1 MHAGSQNRQFVRPLQ
16 EAGFT
21 LLEIVMCLTILGIFA
36 AVAVPKYF
44 DLQESGRV
52 TVCQHNREVIRSTIE
67 KQQALGRF
75 TKDTSIFNESSEL
88 AATLSAQ
95 KILDELYPADGKETA
110 CPSGGTVGV
119 RAIPYGKDD
128 YTFRVSCSLH
138 APDSLVVTR
147 SNPQSFVDWFQR
159 MYQVEMK
166 LDKYGQYPSLSKLFQ
181 AYSAELDSEAGNSNT
196 TIAAVVAE
204 AAEAAGLDMSKVI
217 WRVSKDNWKGCK
229 GVSCSGKLYFTFAD
243 KADATDANKGKDITV
258 TQYVFQVQYDAN
270 GNATFLKPSSVE
282 SNPRETT
289 AKLVWKTSGTD
300 KKLQYWALET
310 S

>member
-1 MHAGSQNRQFVRPLQ
+1 MYAGSQNRQFVRPPH

-21 LLEIVMCLTILGIFA
+21 LIEIVMCLTILGILA

-52 TVCQHNREVIRSTIE
+52 TVCQHNRDVIRSTIE
-67 KQQALGRF
+67 KRQSLAGF
-75 TKDTSIFNESSEL
+75 TKDTSIFDSSSEL

-110 CPSGGTVGV
+110 CPSGGVVGV

-128 YTFRVSCSLH
+128 YTFRVSCSFH
-138 APDSLVVTR
+138 ASDSLVVTR

-159 MYQVEMK
+159 SYQVEMK

-181 AYSAELDSEAGNSNT
+181 AYSAELDSEAGNFNT

-204 AAEAAGLDMSKVI
+204 AAEAAGLDMSRVI
-217 WRVSKDNWKGCK
+217 WRVSKDNWRGCQGK
-229 GVSCSGKLYFTFAD
+229 SCSGKLYFTFAA
-243 KADATDANKGKDITV
+243 KADATKANEGNSIPV
-258 TQYVFQVQYDAN
+258 TQYVFTVKYDEN

-289 AKLVWKTSGTD
+289 AKLVWKTSGTN
-300 KKLQYWALET
+300 KKLEYWALET